1 MRIGI
6 IGLGNVAELHLTAL
20 KELDPDAYVGGWG
33 RTAKRAELFV
43 ERFGGRLY
51 ASPETLLADEAID
64 AVIIC
69 TNAASH
75 FTFAKQ
81 ALLAKKHVLIEKP
94 ICERPEQI
102 QELVQLAREAGKVCM
117 PSHNYVYAETMQRVR
132 AHIDAGHL
140 GEILNFW
147 AIYNKRHPAEMGS
160 PDLTMS
166 ELMVHHVYCM
176 LYFLGRPARI
186 FATGS
191 NVHFDD
197 PQAHDQ
203 LMIVA
208 EYPNGTI
215 ANLWGSF
222 SADDRSRDPWSVYFK
237 IIGKNGSAV
246 VPWDTTK
253 FGDARLPFWDDGTYW
268 DSFYQIQKFF
278 LGECLTNKR
287 SPLSTMDDA
296 LDTAVIMDVARD
308 SIALRQSIEIAYINV
323 DDHFA

>member
-1 MRIGI
+1 MSVITTDDKHR
-6 IGLGNVAELHLTAL
+6 LALVDALRCFAAFWVVLFHLSEGTHI
-20 KELDPDAYVGGWG
+20 P
-33 RTAKRAELFV
+33 
-43 ERFGGRLY
+43 
-51 ASPETLLADEAID
+51 TLLATIPPWVKY
-64 AVIIC
+64 AV
-69 TNAASH
+69 
-75 FTFAKQ
+75 F
-81 ALLAKKHVLIEKP
+81 
-94 ICERPEQI
+94 
-102 QELVQLAREAGKVCM
+102 
-117 PSHNYVYAETMQRVR
+117 
-132 AHIDAGHL
+132 DAGHL

-176 LYFLGRPARI
+176 LYFLGRPASI

-237 IIGKNGSAV
+237 IIGKNGSSV
-246 VPWDTTK
+246 VPWDTTR

-278 LGECLTNKR
+278 LEECLTNKR
-287 SPLSTMDDA
+287 TPLSTMDDA
-296 LDTAVIMDVARD
+296 LDAAVIMDVARD
-308 SIALRQSIEIAYINV
+308 SIALRQSIKISYINV